1 MNTNVGKISLDM
13 VLNSREF
20 DRKLTSKM
28 NAIQKS
34 TTKDLGKIESTVTG
48 PLSSAF
54 SKLGVVIAAAFSAKA
69 IVNFSSDCLKLASD
83 LQEVQNVVQTAFP
96 AMEQA
101 VNEFASTSIERVGMS
116 EKTYKEYIGTMGL
129 MAQSFNFT
137 EKQALSMSKSLTD
150 LVGDVSSIRNISFQ
164 ESYDKLKAVFTGETE
179 SLKQIGVVMT
189 QNALDQYAL
198 EKGLGKTTAKMTEQE
213 KVALRFSFVLD
224 KLAYAQGD
232 FIKTSSSWANSTRQ
246 LSESFNQLK
255 IVVGTQLLK
264 ALAPVVEMLNSL
276 IKKTTIFLQTFF
288 KIKGLLGEDVS
299 DSMSS
304 VSVTSEEVQDNIE
317 GIGDAA
323 VETSKKIQ
331 KSLMGFDEIN
341 KLNGPLDNTSNGSS
355 VSDSDLINSLIGDM
369 SNLLD
374 DGSDDLDEFRAKC
387 EEFLRNLLKQWDETT
402 TPIINRFNE
411 LKTNFENG
419 FKLSIDSTNAVEN
432 LEKVR
437 TNAGRIKE
445 GLESIFDD
453 EVQSSISNFANASS
467 TTFGQITGVAAG
479 VGIALSAGISEGTA
493 DFIENKGP
501 QIHQHLID
509 IFDIGTEVTENVGN
523 IAENVGK
530 IVSDVFSSDEF
541 ASNVQHIEGLFETVF
556 SNSTILAEKFTRDV
570 TGEINDFLVENGDN
584 IAQEQKELLDFTG
597 SILGDFESTADSV
610 GNTLQ
615 KTYDDKI
622 GPFIHH
628 IGDGMSDAAK
638 KWHDSW
644 EQNVTPA
651 LDTAKGKFHDFT
663 ENTLKPMLD
672 DVLGPNGS
680 FGKFVDSLSDFYDN
694 LLKPLIDFC
703 VQNIPAGIDD
713 VITAIENFMEKT
725 LKSLTEK
732 IDGILTTLTGIIEF
746 ITGVFTG
753 DWDKAWQG
761 IKDTVDG
768 VVKYIEGLI
777 DGLLGKMDLI
787 GGAAKGAI
795 EAISGQGTME
805 YAEPEGKGL
814 SKYVIANENADKG
827 ALFRNYDWVGAIGDL
842 FTKGEYTKKNREKS
856 SGKIP
861 ALASGGFV
869 EQPHLALISEKGPE
883 IVSPVDK
890 MAETFENVLNKVG
903 GAGQAQT
910 IVLNNYVPLD
920 GKLIFQESKTMSFNE
935 ANRQGA
941 RQYR

>member
-54 SKLGVVIAAAFSAKA
+54 SKLGVVIAAAFSVKA
-69 IVNFSSDCLKLASD
+69 IVNFSNECLKLGSD
-83 LQEVQNVVQTAFP
+83 LQEVQNVVETAFKT
-96 AMEQA
+96 MSGA
-101 VNEFASTSIERVGMS
+101 VDEFASTSIERVGMS
-116 EKTYKEYIGTMGL
+116 ETTYKEYIGTMGL
-129 MAQSFNFT
+129 MAQSFGFT

-150 LVGDVSSIRNISFQ
+150 LVGDVSSLRNISFQ
-164 ESYDKLKAVFTGETE
+164 ESYDKIKAVFTGETE
-179 SLKQIGVVMT
+179 ALKGLGVVMT
-189 QNALDQYAL
+189 QNALDQFAL
-198 EKGLGKTTAKMTEQE
+198 QKGLGKTTSQMTEQE
-213 KVALRFSFVLD
+213 KVALRYQFVMSQLG
-224 KLAYAQGD
+224 YAQGD
-232 FIKTSSSWANSTRQ
+232 FLKTQGSWANQTRM
-246 LSESFNQLK
+246 LTENFNA
-255 IVVGTQLLK
+255 LK
-264 ALAPVVEMLNSL
+264 ATIGQGLIQSLTPVIKTINTVISKLNEML
-276 IKKTTIFLQTFF
+276 KAFF
-288 KIKGLLGEDVS
+288 KLKGITGDTGSSGFSQTAEEATELGNAV
-299 DSMSS
+299 
-304 VSVTSEEVQDNIE
+304 E
-317 GIGDAA
+317 GIGDSAEEA
-323 VETSKKIQ
+323 KKKIQ
-331 KSLMGFDEIN
+331 KSIMGFDEIN
-341 KLNGPLDNTSNGSS
+341 KLSGDLDTGEGGLAS
-355 VSDSDLINSLIGDM
+355 SLIGD
-369 SNLLD
+369 LGID
-374 DGSDDLDEFRAKC
+374 DAVSDIEKQQEEESKLGEIIDQVKAKA
-387 EEFLRNLLKQWDETT
+387 EELAN
-402 TPIINRFNE
+402 
-411 LKTNFENG
+411 NFAKG

-445 GLESIFDD
+445 GLETIFDD
-453 EVQSSISNFANASS
+453 EVQSSIDNFANASA
-467 TTFGQITGVAAG
+467 TTFGQITGAAAG

-530 IVSDVFSSDEF
+530 VVSDVFSSDEF
-541 ASNVQHIEGLFETVF
+541 ASNVEHIEGLFETVF

-570 TGEINDFLVENGDN
+570 TGEINDFIVENGDN
-584 IAQEQKELLDFTG
+584 IAQEQKELLDFSG
-597 SILGDFESTADSV
+597 SILGDFESTADSI

-628 IGDGMSDAAK
+628 IGDGMSDSAQ

-644 EQNVTPA
+644 EKNVTPA

-672 DVLGPNGS
+672 DVLGPDGS
-680 FGKFVDSLSDFYDN
+680 FGKFVDSLSDFYDD

-713 VITAIENFMEKT
+713 VITAVENFMEKT

-732 IDGILTTLTGIIEF
+732 LDGILTTLTGIIEF
-746 ITGVFTG
+746 VTGVFTG

-761 IKDTVDG
+761 IKDTVSG

-787 GGAAKGAI
+787 GGAAKGAV

-856 SGKIP
+856 SGKVP

-869 EQPHLALISEKGPE
+869 SQPQLALIGEKGPE

-890 MAETFENVLNKVG
+890 MAETFENVLNRVG
-903 GAGQAQT
+903 GTGQPINIT
-910 IVLNNYVPLD
+910 LENYVPLD
-920 GKLIFQESKTMSFNE
+920 GKLIFHDSKTMSYNE